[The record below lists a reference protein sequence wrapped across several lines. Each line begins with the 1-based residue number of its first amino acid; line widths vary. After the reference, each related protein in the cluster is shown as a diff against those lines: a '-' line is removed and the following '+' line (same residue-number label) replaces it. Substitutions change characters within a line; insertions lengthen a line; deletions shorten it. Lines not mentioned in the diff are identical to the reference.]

1 MRAGNAD
8 LRDMYL
14 DSHVTYWTTDRP
26 HRDAYTHMPYIKRT
40 ALLTRMI
47 GRMRHRVLELSIP

>member
-14 DSHVTYWTTDRP
+14 DSYVTYWTTDRP
-26 HRDAYTHMPYIKRT
+26 YWDVYTHMPYIKCT
-40 ALLTRMI
+40 ALLT
-47 GRMRHRVLELSIP
+47 